1 MTSLPISTIRTS
13 TSLNTYRLINQLNAD
28 QIALQNQFEQLST
41 GRRVQKFSD
50 DPVAAGRALGLQR
63 GINRNNQ
70 VLRNANST
78 ASFYAATDS
87 ALAQVDNALIEAR
100 GVTVEAAQTV
110 IDDDQR
116 EALATTIRETINS
129 VFAAGNTLF
138 RDQQML
144 GGILNGGNGLSFIG
158 NSIVFS
164 GTNAIGRAEL
174 GAGQPSQINLTGT
187 EALGIASVFVEGEPL
202 NAALSPDSRLV
213 DLRRGEGVEPGV
225 IRLSGGGDFVDVD
238 LRNAATIGDVADVI
252 SSIELEGR
260 QLSASL
266 TNDGIRIEYSDGL
279 SGTLLIQ
286 DAEGS
291 TLAQGLS
298 IDNSGGLP
306 TSPVTGDQLSPR
318 VTPLTR
324 IDDLDNGNG
333 LSLAAGIQIQ
343 QGSEVFVIQLADAET
358 LSDVLIAINRSGAD
372 VRAEL
377 DEANGRIRLRALR
390 SGVDYSVG
398 EDGGGAARALG
409 IRSATELTRLSDL
422 GRGRGVVLNPGDTD
436 LIVTRTDGV
445 ELEINLDDA
454 TTIEDVINA
463 IQAHPLNT
471 GSQQVLVNLNDYGN
485 GIQIKGPPGANPLSV
500 RQVGASN
507 AGVRLGLIQ
516 SGSNESTGQQV
527 GAVNTII
534 GTDYAVRDAGGALDT
549 LLRLEEAVRDGDV
562 VEIERLQA
570 RLDIDLDTS
579 IRSRGKVG
587 VWSRNLDQ
595 LKTATE
601 DSLLQLQSSLSEEV
615 DTDFAKVISELS
627 QRQLALQASMQL
639 IGQTAQLTVLNFL

>member
-1 MTSLPISTIRTS
+1 MTSLPISAIRTS
-13 TSLNTYRLINQLNAD
+13 TSLNTYRLINQLNVD
-28 QIALQNQFEQLST
+28 QIALQDQFDQLST
-41 GRRVQKFSD
+41 GRRVRSFSD

-129 VFAAGNTLF
+129 VFAAGNTMF

-144 GGILNGGNGLSFIG
+144 GGILNSGNAFSFEG

-164 GTNAIGRAEL
+164 GTNAVGRAEL
-174 GAGQPSQINLTGT
+174 GAGQPTQINLTGT
-187 EALGIASVFVEGEPL
+187 EALGVASVFVEGEPL
-202 NAALSPDSRLV
+202 NAALNRESRLV

-238 LRNAATIGDVADVI
+238 LRSAATIGDVADVL

-291 TLAQGLS
+291 TLAQDLS
-298 IDNSGGLP
+298 IDNSSGLP

-324 IDDLDNGNG
+324 IADLDNGNG

-343 QGSEVFVIQLADAET
+343 QGSEVFVVELADAET

-377 DEANGRIRLRALR
+377 DEGKGRIRLRALR

-422 GRGRGVVLNPGDTD
+422 GRGRGVVLNPGETD

-445 ELEINLDDA
+445 ELELNLDDA
-454 TTIEDVINA
+454 ATIEDVIDA
-463 IQAHPLNT
+463 IQNHPLNT

-500 RQVGASN
+500 RQTGASN
-507 AGVRLGLIQ
+507 AGVRLGLIPT
-516 SGSNESTGQQV
+516 GSSESVGEQV

-534 GTDYAVRDAGGALDT
+534 GTDYDVRDAGGALDT
-549 LLRLEEAVRDGDV
+549 LLRLEEAVRGGDV
-562 VEIERLQA
+562 AEIERLQA
-570 RLDIDLDTS
+570 KLDIDLDSS

-587 VWSRNLDQ
+587 VWSRNLEQ
-595 LKTATE
+595 LRTATE
-601 DSLLQLQSSLSEEV
+601 DSLTAKQSV
-615 DTDFAKVISELS
+615 
-627 QRQLALQASMQL
+627 RR
-639 IGQTAQLTVLNFL
+639 GRY